1 MFGES
6 VLERLGGKKH
16 RRESEAQSKRTY
28 NSQFTLEVTFSTRG
42 KYASWSKAKERPQLE
57 NHLH

>member
-1 MFGES
+1 M
-6 VLERLGGKKH
+6 LEGLEGKKH
-16 RRESEAQSKRTY
+16 RRESETQSKRTY